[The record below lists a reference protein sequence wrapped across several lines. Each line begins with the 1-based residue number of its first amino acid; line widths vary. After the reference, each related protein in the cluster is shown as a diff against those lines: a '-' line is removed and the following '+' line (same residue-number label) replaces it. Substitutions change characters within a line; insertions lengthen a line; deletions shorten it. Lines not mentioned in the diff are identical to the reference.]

1 MRIIV
6 IVFLTLF
13 LCVGC
18 SVESKDSSS
27 QKDDVAVKQSI
38 GHANVEGNLVKE
50 LSFEDGKSGGGEIT
64 DNVNIY
70 RITLEQVEKAEHI
83 LIDFTQRSEATIQD
97 PQLIAPHFTVD
108 VQDNPHTM
116 SFTMSGVRAFDA
128 SDFTALKESDLIAD
142 AYWVV
147 THDDSA
153 WQFVIVFNSPVQYK
167 VRKYANPAQVVISAL
182 PLTEE
187 EKDHAIHTIRTEAFP
202 FGGKLANLEEMIFE
216 EADISYLRES
226 GTTFNTTES
235 SFYMELGHY
244 QSVKAAE
251 EKMAQLQKILGPDV
265 QLFIEEK

>member
-6 IVFLTLF
+6 IVFFTLL

-18 SVESKDSSS
+18 SVKSKDSSS

-70 RITLEQVEKAEHI
+70 RIALEQVEKAEHI
-83 LIDFTQRSEATIQD
+83 LIDFKQRSEATTQE

-108 VQDNPHTM
+108 VQDNPYTM

-128 SDFTALKESDLIAD
+128 RDFTALKNSDLIAD

-153 WQFVIVFNSPVQYK
+153 
-167 VRKYANPAQVVISAL
+167 L
-182 PLTEE
+182 
-187 EKDHAIHTIRTEAFP
+187 
-202 FGGKLANLEEMIFE
+202 
-216 EADISYLRES
+216 
-226 GTTFNTTES
+226 
-235 SFYMELGHY
+235 LGD
-244 QSVKAAE
+244 
-251 EKMAQLQKILGPDV
+251 L
-265 QLFIEEK
+265 